1 MVRGVFF
8 AENSIIPSNCQAS
21 TAIPRLVRVNRSKK
35 LALFA
40 LIYLIRSGPETLL
53 SNKSQSAQIEFALF
67 ENRTHRG
74 MTVQCKYV
82 VFRMRYAFATL
93 LLNCCKFCRGVGEA
107 CYTLLAFL
115 RNIYS
120 EALLQ
125 SLRIFHIL
133 LPGLLHKSYSIP
145 ASLLSKLI
153 HVFEEA
159 KNLSFFLT

>member
-1 MVRGVFF
+1 MVRGFFFF

-53 SNKSQSAQIEFALF
+53 NDKSKSAQIEFALF
-67 ENRTHRG
+67 ENRTHRE

-82 VFRMRYAFATL
+82 VFRMRYAFATYTL

-133 LPGLLHKSYSIP
+133 LPGLLHKSYST
-145 ASLLSKLI
+145 
-153 HVFEEA
+153 
-159 KNLSFFLT
+159 SFVII